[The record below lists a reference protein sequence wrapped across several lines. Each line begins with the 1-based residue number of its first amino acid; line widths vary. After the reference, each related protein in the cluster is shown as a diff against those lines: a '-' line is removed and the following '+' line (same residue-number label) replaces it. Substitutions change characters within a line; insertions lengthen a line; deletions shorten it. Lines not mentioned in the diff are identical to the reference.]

1 MDTQTSLL
9 QTIDTTT
16 NSILQAVGGENNAT
30 TTSPKDANTALLQN
44 IASTTE
50 SILEAVEAG
59 GGGGES
65 DNYLTTDGE
74 QTVSNKTLDDTNT
87 FPSTLVDTSSS
98 QTVSNKTLDST
109 NTFPS
114 TLVDIDSTQTLGWKT
129 LATSCALNYC
139 KLSLNNLKTSTGR
152 TITFPNATMTVAS
165 TTTTQTLSNKSL
177 DSTNKL
183 SSGTL
188 LSASGNTIT
197 FPDTTATLAT
207 TADIPSVVSYQLWDF
222 SPDGSSYFLAG
233 SLYGKVY
240 PNNGV
245 LLLFGQMD
253 VSYSPTTKTLLS
265 AGTLYLDTASSVSV
279 DVHSNPTVTITIPNN
294 ANDDAT
300 ITNAAEATY
309 SFAWFAVIT
318 GWTTCTINDSVV
330 TRLL

>member
-1 MDTQTSLL
+1 METQTSLL

-16 NSILQAVGGENNAT
+16 NSILQAVGGENNTT

-59 GGGGES
+59 SGGGES

-74 QTVSNKTLDDTNT
+74 QTVSNKTLDSTNT

-98 QTVSNKTLDST
+98 QTLTNKTLQDP
-109 NTFPS
+109 TF
-114 TLVDIDSTQTLGWKT
+114 TVLTQTGE
-129 LATSCALNYC
+129 Y
-139 KLSLNNLKTSTGR
+139 R
-152 TITFPNATMTVAS
+152 TITFPTYVSTFHDNIMTTVAFE
-165 TTTTQTLSNKSL
+165 TVGNKSL

-188 LSASGNTIT
+188 KSKSGNTIT

-300 ITNAAEATY
+300 VTNAEEATY

-318 GWTTCTINDSVV
+318 GWTTCTINDSIV

>member
-1 MDTQTSLL
+1 MDAQTSLL

-16 NSILQAVGGENNAT
+16 NSILQAVGGENNTT
-30 TTSPKDANTALLQN
+30 TTSPKDANTTLLQN

-74 QTVSNKTLDDTNT
+74 QTVSNKTLDSTNT
-87 FPSTLVDTSSS
+87 FPSTLVDT
-98 QTVSNKTLDST
+98 
-109 NTFPS
+109 
-114 TLVDIDSTQTLGWKT
+114 
-129 LATSCALNYC
+129 TS
-139 KLSLNNLKTSTGR
+139 
-152 TITFPNATMTVAS
+152 
-165 TTTTQTLSNKSL
+165 TQTLSNKTLQDPTFTVLAQSGEYRTITFPTYNGTTH
-177 DSTNKL
+177 DSIMTTLAIETVGSKTFMSNCKIG
-183 SSGTL
+183 SGTL

-207 TADIPSVVSYQLWDF
+207 TADIPTVVSYQLWDF

-265 AGTLYLDTASSVSV
+265 AGTLYVDTASSVSV
-279 DVHSNPTVTITIPNN
+279 DVHSNPNVSITIPNN

-300 ITNAAEATY
+300 VTNAEEATY

-318 GWTTCTINDSVV
+318 GWTTCTINDSIV

>member
-1 MDTQTSLL
+1 METQTTLL

-16 NSILQAVGGENNAT
+16 QSILEAVGGENNT
-30 TTSPKDANTALLQN
+30 NTTSPKDVNTALLQN

-59 GGGGES
+59 SGGGES
-65 DNYLTTDGE
+65 VSYLTTDGE
-74 QTVSNKTLDDTNT
+74 QTVSNKTLDSSNT
-87 FPSTLVDTSSS
+87 FPSTLVDTTSS
-98 QTVSNKTLDST
+98 QTITNKTLDST

-114 TLVDIDSTQTLGWKT
+114 NFATINTRQTFSSKYFASTCRLESDSLLTATGKTMLFPYTACTIATADTAQTLK
-129 LATSCALNYC
+129 Y
-139 KLSLNNLKTSTGR
+139 KE
-152 TITFPNATMTVAS
+152 I
-165 TTTTQTLSNKSL
+165 

-188 LSASGNTIT
+188 KSKSGNTLT

-207 TADIPSVVSYQLWDF
+207 TADIPTVVSYQLWDF

-253 VSYSPTTKTLLS
+253 VGYSPTTKTLLS
-265 AGTLYLDTASSVSV
+265 AGTLYVDTASSVSV
-279 DVHSNPTVTITIPNN
+279 DVHSNPNVSITIPNN

-300 ITNAAEATY
+300 VTNAEEASY

-318 GWTTCTINDSVV
+318 GWTTCSINDSIV

>member
-1 MDTQTSLL
+1 METQTSLL

-16 NSILQAVGGENNAT
+16 HSILEAVGGERDTT

-59 GGGGES
+59 GGGGET

-74 QTVSNKTLDDTNT
+74 
-87 FPSTLVDTSSS
+87 

-114 TLVDIDSTQTLGWKT
+114 TLVDTTSTQTLSGKELTDAKFTSNQIRSIYGTKITLPSLKST
-129 LATSCALNYC
+129 LAT
-139 KLSLNNLKTSTGR
+139 T
-152 TITFPNATMTVAS
+152 
-165 TTTTQTLSNKSL
+165 TLSETFQNKSL

-188 LSASGNTIT
+188 KSKSNYVLT

-253 VSYSPTTKTLLS
+253 VGYSPTTKTLLS
-265 AGTLYLDTASSVSV
+265 AGTLYVDTASSVSV
-279 DVHSNPTVTITIPNN
+279 DVHSNPNVSITIPNN

-300 ITNAAEATY
+300 VTNAEEASY

-318 GWTTCTINDSVV
+318 GWTTCSINDSIV